1 MATPHDDLS
10 FSIKTSGQTKNS
22 QLDLFSQV
30 LTDSEIE
37 QVEWERERERE
48 RGRERERE
56 IDDKFYFLLGL
67 LGEN

>member
-48 RGRERERE
+48 REGERERERE
-56 IDDKFYFLLGL
+56 R
-67 LGEN
+67 